1 MYAGGYTSTV
11 DHAVVCKQ
19 RGFIDQR
26 HNELRDLEAELLSS
40 VCSDVRM
47 EPILQDISGEQ
58 LSRGTNSAPD
68 ARLDI
73 HARGFWERERA
84 ALFDVRVCHPNANS
98 YRKMESQQVDR
109 IHENEKKRQYS
120 RRVLDV
126 EQGTFTPLVLRQRV
140 EWGKNSLSLIVDWQS
155 SLPQTKKYN
164 ISFALLRSPLV
175 CLRGSRNIGKV
186 QRHIKNKD
194 IDIEVVDGSIS
205 KVFLLPIFTFL
216 NISLFNSLLLYFNL
230 EKSYLFES
238 KFLKHILF
246 FFP

>member
-73 HARGFWERERA
+73 HARGFWGRQRA
-84 ALFDVRVCHPNANS
+84 ALFDVRVCHQLVNQCQLVP
-98 YRKMESQQVDR
+98 
-109 IHENEKKRQYS
+109 EN
-120 RRVLDV
+120 
-126 EQGTFTPLVLRQRV
+126 GAPT
-140 EWGKNSLSLIVDWQS
+140 G
-155 SLPQTKKYN
+155 
-164 ISFALLRSPLV
+164 RSDTWEREEAP
-175 CLRGSRNIGKV
+175 
-186 QRHIKNKD
+186 
-194 IDIEVVDGSIS
+194 
-205 KVFLLPIFTFL
+205 VF
-216 NISLFNSLLLYFNL
+216 
-230 EKSYLFES
+230 
-238 KFLKHILF
+238 
-246 FFP
+246 

>member
-1 MYAGGYTSTV
+1 MISPPPMYAGGYTSTV

-58 LSRGTNSAPD
+58 LSRGTNNAPD

-73 HARGFWERERA
+73 HARGFWERQRA

-109 IHENEKKRQYS
+109 IRENEKNRQYS

-155 SLPQTKKYN
+155 SLPQREKYN
-164 ISFALLRSPLV
+164 IPQPSP
-175 CLRGSRNIGKV
+175 G
-186 QRHIKNKD
+186 
-194 IDIEVVDGSIS
+194 
-205 KVFLLPIFTFL
+205 
-216 NISLFNSLLLYFNL
+216 
-230 EKSYLFES
+230 
-238 KFLKHILF
+238 
-246 FFP
+246 

>member
-1 MYAGGYTSTV
+1 MTLLNCATTGRLMISPPPMYAGGYTSTV

-73 HARGFWERERA
+73 HARGFWERQRA

-109 IHENEKKRQYS
+109 IRENEKSRQYS

-140 EWGKNSLSLIVDWQS
+140 EWGK
-155 SLPQTKKYN
+155 
-164 ISFALLRSPLV
+164 
-175 CLRGSRNIGKV
+175 
-186 QRHIKNKD
+186 
-194 IDIEVVDGSIS
+194 E
-205 KVFLLPIFTFL
+205 
-216 NISLFNSLLLYFNL
+216 
-230 EKSYLFES
+230 
-238 KFLKHILF
+238 FLKSHCRLAELF
-246 FFP
+246 ASNKEVQYSTAISWVSARFVCAFAISSCLFKRLQEHWESSVSH